1 MFGIDLLPSANTP
14 GFDGRFQSG
23 PLQGRTVNVKWHL
36 QRDGMLDINVSDALD
51 DYLVMTGPAGAA
63 VSSYGQTR
71 PWRVDHVYL
80 FDADAV
86 RADLL
91 ERGIQIGAAASVRAQ
106 LWGAAGIYPNG
117 ANERLPLTAHRI
129 EVLQW
134 FHPDG
139 APC

>member
-1 MFGIDLLPSANTP
+1 M
-14 GFDGRFQSG
+14 
-23 PLQGRTVNVKWHL
+23 NVKWYL
-36 QRDGMLDINVSDALD
+36 QRDGTLDVNASDALD

-71 PWRVDHVYL
+71 PWRIDHVYL
-80 FDADAV
+80 FDAHAV

-106 LWGAAGIYPNG
+106 LWAAAEIYPNTV
-117 ANERLPLTAHRI
+117 NQRLPLTAHQI